1 LERAKRFTIGTPNK
15 IALLVFEG
23 VAGQRLSLGVSDVS
37 FGNVTGV
44 FEVSILR
51 PHGTTLA
58 NEVVGGPDDI
68 DMEPLPDTGTYT
80 VVVDPGALTVNL
92 SLTVS
97 EPVTGITTI
106 DGPSVPITLNRPGQ
120 DARLTFEGTAGQRLD
135 LGVSELSFGSG
146 PGFAVVEVSILH
158 PDETT
163 LASRFVTSSGRGI
176 HPDLLPATGTYTI
189 VVDPQDAQTVSVTL
203 TLSEPLT
210 GALTIDGP
218 SVPITLR
225 PGQNARLTFGG
236 TAGQRVSLGVTE
248 VSFGTGSHAVLS
260 ILKPDGTPLVSTTVG
275 TSGGDLDTEP
285 LPETGTYIV
294 VVDPGESSFKPE
306 ATTASLALTLTEPVT
321 GTITV
326 DGSPAPVILNR
337 PGQNARLTFE
347 GAAGQRVSLGVSEV
361 SFNTGGAVSGGK
373 VAILRPDGTTL
384 ASGSISTGGN
394 DIDTE
399 PLPDTGTYTIVVNPP
414 GVLTVSLSLTLSE
427 PIAGTIAI
435 GGPSVSVTL
444 NRPGQDARLTFNGT
458 GGQRVKLG
466 VNDVSSRYNL
476 RRSCF
481 VHNKAG

>member
-1 LERAKRFTIGTPNK
+1 MRSCPGTSKPERLQL
-15 IALLVFEG
+15 IA
-23 VAGQRLSLGVSDVS
+23 
-37 FGNVTGV
+37 
-44 FEVSILR
+44 
-51 PHGTTLA
+51 
-58 NEVVGGPDDI
+58 
-68 DMEPLPDTGTYT
+68 Y
-80 VVVDPGALTVNL
+80 
-92 SLTVS
+92 
-97 EPVTGITTI
+97 
-106 DGPSVPITLNRPGQ
+106 
-120 DARLTFEGTAGQRLD
+120 
-135 LGVSELSFGSG
+135 
-146 PGFAVVEVSILH
+146 
-158 PDETT
+158 
-163 LASRFVTSSGRGI
+163 
-176 HPDLLPATGTYTI
+176 
-189 VVDPQDAQTVSVTL
+189 
-203 TLSEPLT
+203 
-210 GALTIDGP
+210 
-218 SVPITLR
+218 
-225 PGQNARLTFGG
+225 
-236 TAGQRVSLGVTE
+236 
-248 VSFGTGSHAVLS
+248 VLS

-414 GVLTVSLSLTLSE
+414 GVRTVSLSLTLSE